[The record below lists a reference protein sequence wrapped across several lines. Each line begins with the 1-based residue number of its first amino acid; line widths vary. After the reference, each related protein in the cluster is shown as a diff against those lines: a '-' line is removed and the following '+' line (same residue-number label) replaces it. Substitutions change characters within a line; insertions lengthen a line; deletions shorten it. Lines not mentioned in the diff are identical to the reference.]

1 MSDFIS
7 TSVALVEL
15 LRSIAARGDFRF
27 VLLGCLTRPRHRI
40 DLIWRRSEHLMG
52 EVAAMAE
59 IVYSAFERILSCILE
74 RILKCKVYLSS
85 TDVVRI

>member
-1 MSDFIS
+1 
-7 TSVALVEL
+7 
-15 LRSIAARGDFRF
+15 
-27 VLLGCLTRPRHRI
+27 
-40 DLIWRRSEHLMG
+40 MG